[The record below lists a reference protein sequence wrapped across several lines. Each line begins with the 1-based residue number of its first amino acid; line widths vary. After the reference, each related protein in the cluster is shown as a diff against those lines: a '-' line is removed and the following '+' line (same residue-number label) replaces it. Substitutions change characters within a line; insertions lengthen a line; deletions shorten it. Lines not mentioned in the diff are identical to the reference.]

1 MTAALRRARNRQPA
15 QEAAVEVK
23 TRLRDRRQLT
33 LPEGVA
39 SAIGAVAGQEFVA
52 TYDPATP
59 DVITLRR
66 VRDTYYGILAPRIGD
81 PDAEAFIDAE
91 RAAWSEG

>member
-1 MTAALRRARNRQPA
+1 MTATLRRGRNWQPV
-15 QEAAVEVK
+15 QDTAVEVK

-39 SAIGAVAGQEFVA
+39 SAIGALAGQEFVA

-66 VRDTYYGILAPRIGD
+66 VRDTYYGILGSRIGD
-81 PDAEAFIDAE
+81 ADAEAFITAE